1 MRGANQ
7 DVGIDRPRDLL
18 SNAVRSD
25 RGYAWAHYTSL
36 AVALI
41 VLLFASRG
49 LWFFY
54 DEWDFISSRGLH
66 HPALGLFAPHNEHW
80 STLPILSYRVLLTRL
95 HTYLPYLL
103 VLFLVHSCWC
113 TEQPGDFRTVNLVG
127 LCCQIPCVAGFFE
140 LVGCHISECRVKPGV
155 VVP

>member
-1 MRGANQ
+1 MAIDDVSSTDEGRRRPLVWAGEWMRGPYQ

-113 TEQPGDFRTVNLVG
+113 T
-127 LCCQIPCVAGFFE
+127 CCGGQCATSRFT
-140 LVGCHISECRVKPGV
+140 R
-155 VVP
+155 